1 MATTSRRRGFPF
13 ADHHPDG
20 KGAPTTIGAM
30 RPSVPA
36 GPAAASA
43 DVPTD
48 DVIGSSAA
56 GPAALRGSAI
66 RSLGYATTVLLS
78 LVSAP
83 LLIRHLGI
91 AAFGRYTTVIA
102 LVTIVGGLTD
112 GGLLSIALREWA
124 TRTGEDRATMLR
136 GLLGIRLELT
146 AAGVLV
152 GVLFALLAGYP
163 NPMVLGALI
172 AGIGIGLQ
180 VIANLV
186 TVALQGDLRF
196 GWATVIDITR
206 QSVSTVLIV
215 VLVILGAGLVP
226 FFGVTIPSGL
236 AALGLTAVLAR
247 RRMPLVPK
255 FRGDL
260 DWSLLRDTLPYAAA
274 IAVSTLYF
282 RVTIVVMSLIAS
294 PRQTGYFATS
304 FRVTEVLVGVPAIA
318 VGAAFPVL
326 ARAAREDD
334 KQRFAYAARRI
345 FELAMVA
352 GVGVALVIVLIAP
365 FAVRVLAGPSGAP
378 AVPVLQIQ
386 GLSLIATFIAA
397 ASAFLL
403 LSVHRNKSMLI
414 ASCAAFV
421 TNLVLTCVLVPIDQA
436 EGAAIAAVIAEAC
449 MALVQTVL
457 LLRLGYFRLDIRS
470 LALIVLAGAIAA
482 APLLIGGLASVAQTA
497 VGAIIYVAA
506 LAAFRRL
513 PPELWQIVRH
523 HPPDVPPVH

>member
-1 MATTSRRRGFPF
+1 MKS
-13 ADHHPDG
+13 
-20 KGAPTTIGAM
+20 
-30 RPSVPA
+30 SVPA
-36 GPAAASA
+36 APAATS
-43 DVPTD
+43 VPVPSD

-56 GPAALRGSAI
+56 GPAALRGSAL
-66 RSLGYATTVLLS
+66 RSAGYATTVLLS

-91 AAFGRYTTVIA
+91 AAFGRYSTVIA

-124 TRTGEDRATMLR
+124 TRAGEDRATMLS

-146 AAGVLV
+146 AAGVLL
-152 GVLFALLAGYP
+152 GVLFAYLAGYP

-172 AGIGIGLQ
+172 AGVGMGLQ

-186 TVALQGDLRF
+186 TVGLQGDLRF

-206 QSVSTVLIV
+206 QTISTVLIV
-215 VLVILGAGLVP
+215 ALVILGAGLVP

-236 AALGLTAVLAR
+236 AALVLTAFLVR
-247 RRMPLVPK
+247 RRMPLVPT
-255 FRGDL
+255 FRGDMH
-260 DWSLLRDTLPYAAA
+260 WSLIRDTLPYAAA
-274 IAVSTLYF
+274 IAVGTLYF

-304 FRVTEVLVGVPAIA
+304 FRVTEVLVGIPAIA
-318 VGAAFPVL
+318 VGTVFPIL
-326 ARAAREDD
+326 ARAARENDQ
-334 KQRFAYAARRI
+334 KRFAYAARRI
-345 FELAMVA
+345 FELAMIA
-352 GVGVALVIVLIAP
+352 GVGVALLIVLIAP
-365 FAVRVLAGPSGAP
+365 FAVRFLAGPAGAP

-386 GLSLIATFIAA
+386 GLSLIATFLAA

-403 LSVHRNKSMLI
+403 LSVHRNKSMLL

-421 TNLVLTCVLVPIDQA
+421 TNLVLTSVLVPIDQA
-436 EGAAIAAVIAEAC
+436 RGAAIAAVIAEAC

-457 LLRLGYFRLDIRS
+457 LLRLGYFRLDLRS
-470 LALIVLAGAIAA
+470 MALIVLAGAIAA
-482 APLLIGGLASVAQTA
+482 TPLLIGGLPSVVRA
-497 VGAIIYVAA
+497 AIGGIVYVAA

-513 PPELWQIVRH
+513 PPELWHIVRRH
-523 HPPDVPPVH
+523 APHDAPHVH

>member
-1 MATTSRRRGFPF
+1 
-13 ADHHPDG
+13 
-20 KGAPTTIGAM
+20 M
-30 RPSVPA
+30 RPTVPA
-36 GPAAASA
+36 GPAEAPAA
-43 DVPTD
+43 VPAD

-66 RSLGYATTVLLS
+66 RSLGYAATVLLS

-91 AAFGRYTTVIA
+91 SAFGRYTTVVA

-124 TRTGEDRATMLR
+124 TRTGEDRALMLR

-146 AAGVLV
+146 AAGVV
-152 GVLFALLAGYP
+152 IGVLFALVAGYP
-163 NPMVLGALI
+163 DAMAVGALI
-172 AGIGIGLQ
+172 AGIGMGLQ
-180 VIANLV
+180 VVANLV

-196 GWATVIDITR
+196 GWAAIIDITR
-206 QSVSTVLIV
+206 QSVATVLIV
-215 VLVILGAGLVP
+215 ALVILGAGLVP
-226 FFGVTIPSGL
+226 FFGVTIPSGIATLGL
-236 AALGLTAVLAR
+236 AAALVR
-247 RRMPLVPK
+247 RRMPLVPR
-255 FRGDL
+255 FRGDHH
-260 DWSLLRDTLPYAAA
+260 WPLLRDTLPYAAA

-318 VGAAFPVL
+318 VGTVFPVL

-334 KQRFAYAARRI
+334 KERFAYAARRI

-365 FAVRVLAGPSGAP
+365 FAVDVLAGRAGAP

-386 GLSLIATFIAA
+386 GLSLIATFMAA

-403 LSVHRNKSMLI
+403 LSVRRNRSMLA
-414 ASCAAFV
+414 ASCIAF
-421 TNLVLTCVLVPIDQA
+421 TANLVLTLVLVPIAQA
-436 EGAAIAAVIAEAC
+436 RGAAIAAVAAEAC

-457 LLRLGYFRLDIRS
+457 VLRLGYVRLDVR
-470 LALIVLAGAIAA
+470 ALGLIMLAGAIAA
-482 APLLIGGLASVAQTA
+482 ASLLLGGVPSLVRTAIGSA
-497 VGAIIYVAA
+497 VYVAG
-506 LAAFRRL
+506 LAAFRCL
-513 PPELWQIVRH
+513 PPELWQIVSRDGRSDA
-523 HPPDVPPVH
+523 PEVH